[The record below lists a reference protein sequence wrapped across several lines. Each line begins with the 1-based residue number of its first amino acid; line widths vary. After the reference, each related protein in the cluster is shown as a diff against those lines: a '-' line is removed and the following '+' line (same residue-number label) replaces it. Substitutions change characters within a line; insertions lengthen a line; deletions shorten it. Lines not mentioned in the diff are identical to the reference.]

1 MQSMPVVDDS
11 PSMRKTASF
20 ALTSAGHWVM
30 EAIDG
35 QDAHDKAQAHSL
47 DLVLADQKPST
58 K

>member
-1 MQSMPVVDDS
+1 
-11 PSMRKTASF
+11 
-20 ALTSAGHWVM
+20 M

-35 QDAHDKAQAHSL
+35 QDAHDKAQAHSS

>member
-1 MQSMPVVDDS
+1 
-11 PSMRKTASF
+11 
-20 ALTSAGHWVM
+20 M